1 MINAGLL
8 QEAWAFAQENPEQYN
23 QDSWGFRNAEGSAGE
38 THDIAGLTLKIL
50 GASFV
55 WTPVADYP
63 PNLVSETVWGCQ
75 DVIFSSL
82 PTNVRNAIV
91 AHCTAYSK
99 DQYAEYFWHSVTHDR
114 CPIGLAARVALGITT
129 ADALVLFEEDAKPG
143 EVESKLQELLVRAA
157 KQWKAAQEGQE
168 KKAELDALPAE
179 EVNSAEYL
187 AACLAARGVPVKVVE
202 VA

>member
-8 QEAWAFAQENPEQYN
+8 QEAWAFAQENPDQYN
-23 QDSWGFRNAEGSAGE
+23 QDSWGFRNAEGNAGE
-38 THDIAGLTLKIL
+38 THDIAGLALKLL

-55 WTPVADYP
+55 WRPVADYP
-63 PNLVSETVWGCQ
+63 PELVHDTVWGCQ
-75 DVIFSSL
+75 DVTFSSL
-82 PTNVRNAIV
+82 PNHVRTAIV

-129 ADALVLFEEDAKPG
+129 ADALVLFEEDAKTG
-143 EVESKLQELLVRAA
+143 ELESKVQELLVRGA
-157 KQWKAAQEGQE
+157 KQWKAAQQAEE
-168 KKAELDALPAE
+168 KKAELDQLPE
-179 EVNSAEYL
+179 DQVDPGEYL